1 MYAINVKDVKV
12 KQLPGRDVYVLT
24 EHLDTKNLTVGVCEV
39 PPNSTM
45 TPHKH
50 WQEETIFILQG
61 TGNCVVN
68 GVKSPISPGTLIH
81 FPSDSEHC
89 TTNETDELLR
99 FVFIFSPTVVVG
111 SYG

>member
-1 MYAINVKDVKV
+1 MNTINLKDVKV
-12 KQLPGRDVYVLT
+12 KPLPGRDVYVLT
-24 EHLDTKNLTVGVCEV
+24 EHLDTKNLTVGICEV
-39 PPNSTM
+39 PPKSTM

-50 WQEETIFILQG
+50 WQEETIYILHG
-61 TGNCVVN
+61 TGHVVVN
-68 GVKSPISPGTLIH
+68 GVEESIAPGTLIH

-89 TTNETDELLR
+89 TTNDTDEVMQ